1 MGGLNKQN
9 ILLDHARQHDGK
21 ITTEEA
27 NDLLAHFYYHNH
39 AHYISEILSRLV
51 RSGKLVREKRGHY
64 KLKSDI
70 NPSQLELFI

>member
-1 MGGLNKQN
+1 MSKSKKN

-27 NDLLAHFYYHNH
+27 NNLLAHFYYHNH
-39 AHYISEILSRLV
+39 QHYVSEILSRLV
-51 RSGKLVREKRGHY
+51 KSGELIREKRGHY

-70 NPSQLELFI
+70 TLNQLTLF